1 MGGETG
7 MGRRRTGRGSTSTPR
22 DVPSKFCAY
31 SVHDHDD
38 KVNTQIADTVKKLV
52 LKDRQDKS
60 KKAVSESILRQINWA
75 PTVTEKAQV
84 TYPFHLQKKMLTGK
98 IVSATCRLHGPS

>member
-38 KVNTQIADTVKKLV
+38 KVNTQIDSGHGKGTGVKEQA
-52 LKDRQDKS
+52 RQK
-60 KKAVSESILRQINWA
+60 
-75 PTVTEKAQV
+75 
-84 TYPFHLQKKMLTGK
+84 QKG
-98 IVSATCRLHGPS
+98 SQ